1 MGKVILVASGKGGV
15 GKTTLTANLGIALAK
30 CGKEVVLVDNDIGLR
45 NLDLALGLE
54 NSVFYDVIDVINEDC
69 KIREAIIKYEKCG
82 KLSFIP
88 ASQFKDDFVLDKDKY
103 FEFIQKLKEK
113 FDIVI
118 IDCPAGIGDNM
129 LNAANA
135 SDTALIIVNPDPYS
149 LRDADKLA
157 TLLEKY
163 DNIKDVRLII
173 NRMRKELVNKGIM
186 LNIDNIIE
194 ALGIRLAGVIFEDSA
209 IIEASIKGEPVI
221 NGLKSKSGKAFD
233 DIAKRICGEN
243 IPIEEIKP
251 KKRFLFF

>member
-1 MGKVILVASGKGGV
+1 MGKVFLIASGKGGV
-15 GKTTLTANLGIALAK
+15 GKTTLAANLGIAMAK
-30 CGKEVVLVDNDIGLR
+30 NEHDVVLVDNDIGLR

-54 NSVFYDVIDVINEDC
+54 NSVFYDVVDIINEDC

-88 ASQFKDDFVLDKDKY
+88 ASQFKDDFVLDEDKY
-103 FEFIQKLKEK
+103 SAFINKLKEK
-113 FDIVI
+113 FDCII

-129 LNAANA
+129 QNAAKVA
-135 SDTALIIVNPDPYS
+135 DTALIVVNPDPYS

-163 DNIKDVRLII
+163 ENIKDVRLIV

-186 LNIDNIIE
+186 LNIDSIIE
-194 ALGIRLAGVIFEDSA
+194 ALGIRLAGLIFEDPE
-209 IIEASIKGEPVI
+209 IIEASIKGEPVV
-221 NGLKSKSGKAFD
+221 NGMKSKSGKSFE
-233 DIAKRICGEN
+233 DIAKRLCGEN
-243 IPIEEIKP
+243 VPIKEIKA